1 MLNNRP
7 LIYIEDDI
15 PMPVLTSN
23 MLLYVQPIMISE
35 EHLAEDKP
43 EIKRHLRYINK
54 YKEAAWKRWKKE

>member
-1 MLNNRP
+1 
-7 LIYIEDDI
+7 
-15 PMPVLTSN
+15 